1 MKSWFQIDSIIEKG
15 ERGNYP
21 IFFSK
26 QKPRIINIF
35 FLIDCSGSMMG
46 RRIEEVN
53 HACSEVLCNFD
64 VINPNVSIKVN
75 VLKFGTSVEWM
86 SPYPMPIKEF
96 MWRPIESYGLTSF
109 GEACSELNQKM
120 SLNGFFSS
128 KEIIMKS
135 LLILM
140 TDGEPTDDYADSLQ
154 SLLQNPYFI
163 NSHRFAIG
171 IGNDYNQSLLAKF
184 AGAKKVFE
192 LTDEGDNSYL
202 KPMLERIMQI
212 GLYAASYAAL
222 NEENN

>member
-1 MKSWFQIDSIIEKG
+1 
-15 ERGNYP
+15 
-21 IFFSK
+21 
-26 QKPRIINIF
+26 
-35 FLIDCSGSMMG
+35 
-46 RRIEEVN
+46 
-53 HACSEVLCNFD
+53 
-64 VINPNVSIKVN
+64 
-75 VLKFGTSVEWM
+75 
-86 SPYPMPIKEF
+86 
-96 MWRPIESYGLTSF
+96 
-109 GEACSELNQKM
+109 
-120 SLNGFFSS
+120 
-128 KEIIMKS
+128 
-135 LLILM
+135 M